1 MFDECAHIVF
11 TSNQMKASLIKI
23 GNSRGVR
30 IPKPYLQECGLKDEI
45 VMEVREGSIV
55 ISPKKRS
62 RSGWEEQFGKM
73 AQAGDDRLLDE
84 EQPGT
89 DWERNDWEWK

>member
-1 MFDECAHIVF
+1 V
-11 TSNQMKASLIKI
+11 TVKTSLIKI

-30 IPKPYLQECGLKDEI
+30 IPKPYLQECGLEDEI

-55 ISPKKRS
+55 ISPKKSS
-62 RSGWEEQFGKM
+62 RTGWEKQFGKM
-73 AQAGDDRLLDE
+73 AQNGDDQLLDGGDPE
-84 EQPGT
+84 T